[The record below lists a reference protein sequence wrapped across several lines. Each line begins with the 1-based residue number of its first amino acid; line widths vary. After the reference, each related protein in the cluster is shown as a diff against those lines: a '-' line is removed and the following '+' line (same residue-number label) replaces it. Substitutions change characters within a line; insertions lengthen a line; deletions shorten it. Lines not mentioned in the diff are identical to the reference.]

1 MLVIVRV
8 ILLLYWRR
16 GAPSYECMRMR
27 ICMLRIL
34 YCYSTIINYDV
45 NNSMHAC
52 KGSARRASWSR
63 RGLFERIVAEVP
75 GGVTSSSPMNGM
87 PTIIILCEPHL
98 SQVELVPRW
107 LSAVELRERER
118 LMKERGREREFL

>member
-1 MLVIVRV
+1 
-8 ILLLYWRR
+8 
-16 GAPSYECMRMR
+16 
-27 ICMLRIL
+27 
-34 YCYSTIINYDV
+34 
-45 NNSMHAC
+45 MHAC
-52 KGSARRASWSR
+52 KGGASWSR

-107 LSAVELRERER
+107 LSAVELRVSGQLRALAFRWRRMSLGAR
-118 LMKERGREREFL
+118 LSGLG